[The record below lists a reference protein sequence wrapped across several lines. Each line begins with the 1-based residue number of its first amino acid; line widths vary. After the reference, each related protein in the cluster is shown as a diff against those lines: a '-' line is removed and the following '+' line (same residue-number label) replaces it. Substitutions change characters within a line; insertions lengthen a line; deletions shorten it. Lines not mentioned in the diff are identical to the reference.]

1 MNLITRLRVWFRRWR
16 RKRASKRQK
25 APLREFVYL
34 DEVSVYSLNASRLG
48 SIAAEF
54 TEKQTAS
61 LQSEIGGSLDA
72 GASGIVKAGANSR
85 LSAGQTQES
94 QVVRRSI
101 VQTTFKELYELEL
114 DSLAMRPIPE
124 DLEPPRVDSL
134 DDLKAATRT
143 LGTDG
148 WIVDPAKLA
157 RGQLLEAEV
166 QLEAEDIFQFNEVV
180 STVLEIVQDDPEMF
194 GIDLDERFGQV
205 RSINRVLEKLL
216 VGLVPVQGYATDY
229 RVVKLGER
237 ELIVHYRLLNQLTS
251 TDSLTT
257 YPLYVV
263 GVAEQSLFWK
273 DIRRVLFSGARF
285 RVLCRMAQDGPQDS
299 WTPVK
304 LAHVLGSVAPELAA
318 KIDGL
323 GSGALAT
330 MSGSNKADRSTERK
344 QLLIRDALTA
354 YAMFLADHYGFSL
367 TAQDLPEVDLLSEQ
381 HCTSSDTLTE
391 SRKAFG
397 AITSFL
403 HDRFDFPR
411 EPVIAAQYRWDA
423 LEEVGLPWSGQVMT
437 PPLSNGTPSPTTS
450 QGRFLDSEFVAIYW

>member
-1 MNLITRLRVWFRRWR
+1 MNLVTRLRVWFRQWR

-72 GASGIVKAGANSR
+72 GASGVVKAGVNSR
-85 LSAGQTQES
+85 LTAGQTQES

-124 DLEPPRVDSL
+124 DLEPPKVDSL
-134 DDLKAATRT
+134 EDLKAATKT

-166 QLEAEDIFQFNEVV
+166 QLEVEDIFQFNEVV

-205 RSINRVLEKLL
+205 RSINCILEKLL
-216 VGLVPVQGYATDY
+216 VGLVPIQGYATDY
-229 RVVKLGER
+229 RVVKLGKR
-237 ELIVHYRLLNQLTS
+237 EWIVHCGLLNQLTS
-251 TDSLTT
+251 TDSLTI

-263 GVAEQSLFWK
+263 GVAEESLFWK

-285 RVLCRMAQDGPQDS
+285 RVLCRMAQDGLQES

-304 LAHVLGSVAPELAA
+304 LAHVLGPVAPELAA

-323 GSGALAT
+323 GSGALAA
-330 MSGSNKADRSTERK
+330 MSGPNKPDRSTERK

-354 YAMFLADHYGFSL
+354 YAMSLADHYDFSL

-381 HCTSSDTLTE
+381 HCTSSDSLTG
-391 SRKAFG
+391 SRKAFS
-397 AITSFL
+397 AITSLL
-403 HDRFDFPR
+403 HDHFDFPQ

-423 LEEVGLPWSGQVMT
+423 LEEAGLTLSGQVM
-437 PPLSNGTPSPTTS
+437 PPLLPNGTSSPAPSHS
-450 QGRFLDSEFVAIYW
+450 GSHCS